1 MISKTAGLNFH
12 GFITDK
18 PVLKSYAAVIRV
30 ICIHSLVVR
39 ALACRASTREF
50 ESLWRGSFNIFMQ
63 VYKFYPNLMK
73 FRKFSMTPLLSGN
86 YRQDVILPL
95 KLDCMESS
103 KTLSKP
109 LPFAAVCM
117 KNAFQNCSTDIL
129 RYSIR
134 SLKSELLK
142 SIFWP

>member
-1 MISKTAGLNFH
+1 
-12 GFITDK
+12 
-18 PVLKSYAAVIRV
+18 
-30 ICIHSLVVR
+30 
-39 ALACRASTREF
+39 
-50 ESLWRGSFNIFMQ
+50 MQ

-73 FRKFSMTPLLSGN
+73 FRKFSMTPSLSGN

-109 LPFAAVCM
+109 LPYAAVCM

-142 SIFWP
+142 SIFWPWKYIFCIEIDLEYLYIHKITFQTKIFNLWDFISFPQNYTVLKNTTFT